1 MAKQV
6 QCHLTTPSSW
16 GEINKIEWIDEAI
29 KPKAGMVIPLKADSR
44 VWIVKTAYT
53 IVQEVK

>member
-16 GEINKIEWIDEAI
+16 GEINKIEWVDESL
-29 KPKAGMVIPLKADSR
+29 KPKVGTTIPLKGDSR

-53 IVQEVK
+53 IVQEIK

>member
-16 GEINKIEWIDEAI
+16 GEINKLEWVDESL
-29 KPKAGMVIPLKADSR
+29 KPKAGAIIPLKGDSR
-44 VWIVKTAYT
+44 VWTVRTAYT